1 MPRLSRYQLDI
12 PFKDVLSFCSE
23 TQSKIDQDEPIYI
36 DCRNPTQSISSR
48 EAWKLIRTLI
58 AGFRHAGLKAG
69 DCVCIHTFNFIHYPI
84 IVQAIIGAGGVFVG
98 TNPAYTPTELR
109 HALETSSAKFIITE
123 PELLQNIKQP
133 AVALG
138 IPGERI
144 FLTNHRNT
152 DAQSA
157 MRPWRTL
164 LEHGQEDWSQ
174 FDDEEKSKT
183 TNAMLLFSSGTTG
196 LPKATQIS
204 HYNLVAQHILVHEN
218 PLHPERYPVSRIMS
232 LPMFHAAAAPY
243 THLSSLRAGYPVFV
257 MRRFELS
264 LYLSSIERFGITSL
278 MMVPPMVTAV
288 IAYSS
293 SGPDL
298 RAQVIQNLQSVRSVI
313 VGAAPLSKET
323 QAKMQTL
330 LAEQSP
336 ITQVWAMSETSCI
349 ASCTYWPEFERTG
362 SVGRFLPGIDAK
374 VVGES
379 GSEVSD
385 GMRGELCVR
394 GPTITRG
401 YVNNP
406 EARARDWDQDGYFH
420 TGDIVY
426 QDQSTELWYV
436 VDRKKE
442 LIKVRG
448 FQVSP
453 AEIEAALVSHP
464 LVQDVAVIG
473 VDGGEDGELP
483 RAYVIRKDN
492 TLSESDLKVW
502 SAERLAKYKWL
513 TGGVKFV
520 DQIPRNA
527 SGKILKN
534 FLREQARTPWSHKL

>member
-1 MPRLSRYQLDI
+1 MPRLSQYQLDI
-12 PFKDVLSFCSE
+12 PFTDILSFCSG
-23 TQSKIDQDEPIYI
+23 TQHKLDQNKPIYT
-36 DCRNPTQSISSR
+36 DCRDSRQSISSR
-48 EAWKLIRTLI
+48 EAWILIRTLI

-84 IVQAIIGAGGVFVG
+84 LVQAIIGAGGVFVG
-98 TNPAYTPTELR
+98 TNPAYTPTELH
-109 HALETSSAKFIITE
+109 HAFKTSLARFVITE
-123 PELLQNIKQP
+123 PELLQNIRQP
-133 AVALG
+133 ADTIG
-138 IPGERI
+138 ISGERI
-144 FLTNHRNT
+144 FLTTDADT
-152 DAQSA
+152 DAQDGIRS
-157 MRPWRTL
+157 WRTL

-218 PLHPERYPVSRIMS
+218 PQHPERYPVSRIMS

-243 THLSSLRAGYPVFV
+243 THVSSLRAGYPVYV
-257 MRRFELS
+257 MRRFDSS
-264 LYLSSIERFGITSL
+264 LYLTSIERFGITSL

-288 IAYSS
+288 LACSS
-293 SGPDL
+293 SATDMQAKVKRNL
-298 RAQVIQNLQSVRSVI
+298 RSVRSVV

-323 QAKMQTL
+323 QAQMQAL
-330 LAEQSP
+330 LPEQSP

-349 ASCTYWPEFERTG
+349 ASCTYWPEFEPTG
-362 SVGRFLPGIDAK
+362 SVGRFLPGIDVK
-374 VVGES
+374 VVDES
-379 GSEVSD
+379 GAEVPD
-385 GMRGELCVR
+385 GSRGELCVR

-401 YVNNP
+401 YMNDP

-426 QDQSTELWYV
+426 QDSASELWYV

-448 FQVSP
+448 FQVAP

-473 VDGGEDGELP
+473 IDGGEDGELP

-492 TLSESDLKVW
+492 KLSETDIKEW
-502 SAERLAKYKWL
+502 STERLARYKWL
-513 TGGVKFV
+513 TGGVNFV

-534 FLREQARTPWSHKL
+534 LLREQAQKLGSHKL

>member
-1 MPRLSRYQLDI
+1 MPRLSRYQLKI

-23 TQSKIDQDEPIYI
+23 TQSKLDQDKPVRYTKPGLRATV
-36 DCRNPTQSISSR
+36 DDDLDISALLSL
-48 EAWKLIRTLI
+48 AFDMQVWKPAI
-58 AGFRHAGLKAG
+58 
-69 DCVCIHTFNFIHYPI
+69 IHYPI
-84 IVQAIIGAGGVFVG
+84 LVQAIIGAGGVFVG

-109 HALETSSAKFIITE
+109 HALETSLAKFIITE

-138 IPGERI
+138 ISGERI
-144 FLTNHRNT
+144 FLTNHGDTNV
-152 DAQSA
+152 QST

-174 FDDEEKSKT
+174 FDDEDKSKT

-204 HYNLVAQHILVHEN
+204 HYNLVAQHVLVHEN
-218 PLHPERYPVSRIMS
+218 PQHPESYPVSRIMS

-243 THLSSLRAGYPVFV
+243 THLSSLRAGYP
-257 MRRFELS
+257 RRFEVS

-298 RAQVIQNLQSVRSVI
+298 RAQVRQNLQFVRSVT

-323 QAKMQTL
+323 QARMQTL
-330 LAEQSP
+330 LPEQSP

-349 ASCTYWPEFERTG
+349 ASCTYWPEFEHTG

-374 VVGES
+374 VVDES
-379 GSEVSD
+379 GSEVPD

-401 YVNNP
+401 YINNP

-502 SAERLAKYKWL
+502 YAERLARYKWL

-534 FLREQARTPWSHKL
+534 LLREQARTLGSHKL

>member
-23 TQSKIDQDEPIYI
+23 TQSKINQDKPIYI

-48 EAWKLIRTLI
+48 EAWKLVRTLI

-84 IVQAIIGAGGVFVG
+84 LVQAIIGAGGVFVG

-109 HALETSSAKFIITE
+109 HALETSLAKFIITE

-144 FLTNHRNT
+144 FLTNHENT

-164 LEHGQEDWSQ
+164 LEHGQKDWSQ

-218 PLHPERYPVSRIMS
+218 PQHPERYPVSRIMS

-298 RAQVIQNLQSVRSVI
+298 RAQVRQNLQSVRSVI

-323 QAKMQTL
+323 QARMQTL
-330 LAEQSP
+330 LPEQSP

-349 ASCTYWPEFERTG
+349 ASCTYWPEFEHTG

-374 VVGES
+374 VVDES
-379 GSEVSD
+379 GSEVPD

-502 SAERLAKYKWL
+502 SAERVAKYKWL

-534 FLREQARTPWSHKL
+534 LLREQARTLGSHKL